1 MSRVDYYN
9 IDALLTPEERLVRDT
24 VRQFVDREVQPM
36 IGDYFER
43 AEFPRQLVPRIA
55 ELGLLGMDLEGY
67 GCAGLNYTSYGL
79 ACQELERGDSGLRS
93 FVSVQTSLCMY
104 PIRTFGSEE
113 QRQKYLPKMA
123 KGELIGCFGLT
134 EPDHGSDPAGMETRA
149 VRDGDSWVLNGTKRW
164 ITNGGIAGLA
174 IVWAKTDEGIRGFI
188 VDRDRPGFEVRD
200 IHHKLSLRASVTSEL
215 IFQDCRIPAESLL
228 PGTKGLRAALM
239 CLNDARFGIV
249 WGAVGAAMS
258 CYETA
263 LEYTKTRTQFDRPLA
278 SFQLTQEKLVN
289 ILNEITK
296 AQLLAYRLGRLKD
309 AGQAT
314 PGQISLAKMNNVRI
328 ALEAARTARGMLG
341 ANGISLEYPVFRH
354 MCNLESVYTYEG
366 TNEIHTLIIGQD
378 ITGIAAYT

>member
-1 MSRVDYYN
+1 MSRVDYYD
-9 IDALLTPEERLVRDT
+9 IEPLLTPEERLVRDT
-24 VRQFVDREVQPM
+24 VRQFVDREVLPI
-36 IGDYFER
+36 IGDCFER
-43 AEFPRQLVPRIA
+43 AEFPKQLIPRLA

-123 KGELIGCFGLT
+123 TGELIGCFGLT
-134 EPDHGSDPAGMETRA
+134 EPDHGSDPSGMETRA
-149 VRDGDSWVLNGTKRW
+149 VRDGDSWVINGAKRW
-164 ITNGGIAGLA
+164 ITNGGVCGLA
-174 IVWAKTDEGIRGFI
+174 VVWAKTDEGVRGF
-188 VDRDRPGFEVRD
+188 VVERGARGFEVRD

-215 IFQDCRIPAESLL
+215 IFQDCRVPAASLL

-249 WGAVGAAMS
+249 WGAVGAATS
-258 CYETA
+258 CFETA
-263 LEYTKTRTQFDRPLA
+263 LEYTKTRTQFEKPLA
-278 SFQLTQEKLVN
+278 AFQLTQEKLVN
-289 ILNEITK
+289 MLTEITK

-309 AGQAT
+309 AGQAK
-314 PGQISLAKMNNVRI
+314 PGQVSMAKMNNVRI

-366 TNEIHTLIIGQD
+366 TNEVHTLIIGQD
-378 ITGIAAYT
+378 VTGIAAFA